1 MNIFVGNLP
10 YGATDLDLRQ
20 AFEAH
25 GQVSSASVILD
36 KFTGKSRGFGFV
48 EMPNR
53 DEATAAIAA
62 LNEKELMGRNIRVN
76 EARAREDRPP
86 RREFAGEGG
95 GGGGYRGGGGGGG
108 GGGFRGDRGD
118 RRR

>member
-10 YGATDLDLRQ
+10 YNVTDRELRA

-36 KFTGKSRGFGFV
+36 KLTGKSRGFGFV

-53 DEATAAIAA
+53 EEATAAIQA
-62 LNEKELMGRNIRVN
+62 LNEKDLNGRNIRVN
-76 EARAREDRPP
+76 EAQPREARPP
-86 RREFAGEGG
+86 RREGG
-95 GGGGYRGGGGGGG
+95 GWDGPRGGGHGG
-108 GGGFRGDRGD
+108 GD
-118 RRR
+118 RRRFDR